1 MEEMMDRL
9 ARRMQAVLRA
19 YDKVKVAT
27 AESCTGGLVAKML
40 TDYDGASYFFESGV
54 VAYTPEMK
62 HKLLGVPLELIEEH
76 GVVSQ
81 EVADAMAE
89 GACRVTGA
97 SYGIGITGIA
107 GPGGATRQ
115 HKVGT
120 VFLSVY
126 NGKEYSRMKQDTGE
140 SDYVTSREFNREYAA
155 RSAISM
161 LCDMVE
167 NDYGKVE
174 GYEDDYLRK

>member
-1 MEEMMDRL
+1 MAEMIDRL
-9 ARRMQAVLRA
+9 TRRMLAVLKA
-19 YDKVKVAT
+19 YDIKVAT

-40 TDYDGASYFFESGV
+40 TDYDGASFYFESGV

-62 HKLLGVPLELIEEH
+62 CRMLGIPMSLIEEY

-81 EVADAMAE
+81 QVADAMAK
-89 GACRVTGA
+89 GICQVTGA
-97 SYGIGITGIA
+97 DYGIGVTGIA

-120 VFLSVY
+120 VFISVY
-126 NGKEYSRMKQDTGE
+126 NGSVYSGMKQDTSTE
-140 SDYVTSREFNREYAA
+140 QFVPTREFNREFAA
-155 RSAISM
+155 RNAISI

-167 NDYGKVE
+167 KDYGKVE
-174 GYEDDYLRK
+174 GYQDDYLRE